1 MATTITSECINC
13 GACEPECP
21 NTAIYAGGAPWDLDG
36 ATSPAIAQDIYYI
49 VPSKCTEC
57 VGFFD
62 HEACATVC
70 PVDCCIPD
78 PANVES
84 EAGLLAR
91 ARKLHPDD
99 TFPDDPPSRFR
110 KQAPAAAGAG
120 ATGAEAVAEAPKPA
134 PAAAESAVAP
144 APPAPAPVAA
154 APAPVAVAPR
164 PAPTP
169 AEAPKPAPEA
179 AAKPAAPPAP
189 KPAPPPAAA
198 SKPAPEAAKP
208 AAAPAAAAP
217 ASAPP
222 ALAMMRLPKDSGAL
236 PGPIGEKHFPG
247 ELDADFD
254 AVLAS
259 VSASPVRI
267 APAPVQIA
275 FRFAEPILGAMPVG
289 VKADLEEAVGSSGGF
304 STVRST
310 ALNLILNLILYPVV
324 LTAFAVVAR
333 GDALFSQSTG
343 GWIMLGVLIASAEAA
358 WRLREGVIHARPA
371 SELTYRGCWYGL
383 ALAPIGSILAR
394 AGGAR
399 RRTERKVGFDGFEGT
414 MHEDKTERDRRYGTV
429 YTVAEYAN
437 AYLVR
442 LEMPRKLPLS
452 SLKRLWDLPDEM
464 PDYDYNVMLGDN
476 VLSISASVRGET
488 IRRLSYVSSAFPA
501 DFTTRI
507 EFRKPVSAFKHR
519 MRDKV
524 LEVVVLKAEA
534 AQFQHAA

>member
-36 ATSPAIAQDIYYI
+36 AASPAIAQDIYYI

-91 ARKLHPDD
+91 ARKLHPDE

-110 KQAPAAAGAG
+110 KQAPAPAA
-120 ATGAEAVAEAPKPA
+120 AEAAAAPAPAEAPKPA
-134 PAAAESAVAP
+134 AAAEPAVAPAAPAP
-144 APPAPAPVAA
+144 APPAPAPLATPPAA
-154 APAPVAVAPR
+154 AV
-164 PAPTP
+164 
-169 AEAPKPAPEA
+169 APKPAPEA
-179 AAKPAAPPAP
+179 DAKPAAAPGPPVPKPTPAP
-189 KPAPPPAAA
+189 AVA
-198 SKPAPEAAKP
+198 SKPAPEPEKP

-259 VSASPVRI
+259 VSASPARI
-267 APAPVQIA
+267 APVPVQIA
-275 FRFAEPILGAMPVG
+275 FRLAEPILGAMPVG
-289 VKADLEEAVGSSGGF
+289 VKADLEAAVGSSGGF
-304 STVRST
+304 SSVRAT
-310 ALNLILNLILYPVV
+310 ALNLILNLILYPVI

-333 GDALFSQSTG
+333 GDRLFSQSTG
-343 GWIMLGVLIASAEAA
+343 GWILLGVLIASAEAA

-399 RRTERKVGFDGFEGT
+399 RRTERKVAFDGFEGI

-442 LEMPRKLPLS
+442 LEMPRKLPPS

-464 PDYDYNVMLGDN
+464 PDYDYNVMLSDN
-476 VLSISASVRGET
+476 VLSIGASVRGET

-507 EFRKPVSAFKHR
+507 EFRKPVGAFKHR
-519 MRDKV
+519 MSDKL